1 MRKDSTS
8 STNSRTE
15 SAVSQGRSCD
25 AHSSSLFALS
35 ATPNRL
41 RIALAVAVIGG
52 ASALA
57 DTPQDTAVA
66 GGVGVLRFSLDSLD
80 ADGLMGGTGAKRAL
94 DYEFCIPR
102 GNRFATE
109 VLEIDPSARLLAES
123 PGRIGC
129 AGDQWLVIGSTHQPG
144 FRAVLRRLSAL
155 PYVKRVEQTFY
166 E

>member
-8 STNSRTE
+8 STSSRIE
-15 SAVSQGRSCD
+15 SAVPQGRSCD
-25 AHSSSLFALS
+25 AHFSRLFALS

-41 RIALAVAVIGG
+41 RIALAVAVICG
-52 ASALA
+52 ASALT

-66 GGVGVLRFSLDSLD
+66 GDVGVLRFSLDLLD
-80 ADGLMGGTGAKRAL
+80 ANGLMGGPGAKRAL

-102 GNRFATE
+102 RDRFATE
-109 VLEIDPSARLLAES
+109 VLGIDPSARLVAES

-129 AGDQWLVIGSTHQPG
+129 AKDQWLVVGSTHQPG